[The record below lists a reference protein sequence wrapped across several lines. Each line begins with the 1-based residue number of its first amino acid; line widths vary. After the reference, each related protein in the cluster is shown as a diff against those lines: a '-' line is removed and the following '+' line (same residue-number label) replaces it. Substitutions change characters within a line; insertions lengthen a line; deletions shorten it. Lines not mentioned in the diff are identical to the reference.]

1 MNRPLEKILLA
12 EDEPDIQEVAR
23 IALESVGGFVL
34 KICESGQQAID
45 ASTEFEPDLLLLD
58 VMMPGMD
65 GPTAFQQIRKIS
77 GMESIPVIFM
87 TAKVQAQEQAHYR
100 DLGAMHVISKPFDPM
115 QLSDTIRRV
124 WEKHEE

>member
-1 MNRPLEKILLA
+1 MTVVLKRIMHI
-12 EDEPDIQEVAR
+12 EDDPSIQEVAR
-23 IALESVGGFVL
+23 VALEVVGGFEVRS
-34 KICESGQQAID
+34 CDSGADGLAAVDDFSPQ
-45 ASTEFEPDLLLLD
+45 LVLLD